1 MGNRHSHGHGHAHA
15 PDRSANKSALKLTLV
30 LTSLFMVAEVIG
42 GLITGSLALLADA
55 GHMLSDNVALGLALL
70 AIWLA
75 ERPPTPRRSFG
86 YQRAEVLAALA
97 NGLTLVAI
105 SVWIFYEAYNRL
117 QDPPDVLGGPML
129 VVAVLG
135 LAVNVAGA
143 YILSSGKGES
153 LNVSAAFRHVLADL
167 AGSVGVIVAAL
178 VILTTGWRQ
187 ADPLI
192 GALIGVL
199 VLASSWGILRDALR
213 ILLEQAPPDVDP
225 QKIGRAMAA
234 VPGVVEVHD
243 LHIWTV
249 TSGFPALAAHVLV
262 GEDVDCHERR
272 RELESMIAERFGID
286 HTTLQIDHAQTRPL
300 QVEQGEDVKG
310 PPREE

>member
-1 MGNRHSHGHGHAHA
+1 VGHGHAHGRSHP
-15 PDRSANKSALKLTLV
+15 PDRSANKRALKLTLG
-30 LTSLFMVAEVIG
+30 LTSAFTVAEVAG
-42 GLITGSLALLADA
+42 GVLTGSLALLADA
-55 GHMLSDNVALGLALL
+55 GHMLSDDFSLGLALF

-97 NGLTLVAI
+97 NGVSLVLI
-105 SVWIFYEAYNRL
+105 SLWIFYEAYHRL
-117 QDPPDVLGGPML
+117 QDPPEVLGGPML
-129 VVAVLG
+129 AVALLG

-143 YILSSGKGES
+143 YILAGGRGES

-178 VILTTGWRQ
+178 IVIATGWRE

-199 VLASSWGILRDALR
+199 VLGSSWGVLRDSLR
-213 ILLEQAPPDVDP
+213 ILLEQAPPGVEP
-225 QKIGRAMAA
+225 REIGEAMAA
-234 VPGVVEVHD
+234 APGVVDVHD
-243 LHIWTV
+243 LHVWTV

-262 GEDVDCHERR
+262 TEEADCHERR
-272 RELESMIAERFGID
+272 RALEAMIAERFQIG
-286 HTTLQIDHAQTRPL
+286 HTTLQVDHAQTQPL
-300 QVEQGEDVKG
+300 QIETPEG
-310 PPREE
+310 RS

>member
-1 MGNRHSHGHGHAHA
+1 MGHGHSHA
-15 PDRSANKSALKLTLV
+15 PDRSANKKALKLTLV
-30 LTSLFMVAEVIG
+30 LTSAFTVAEVIG

-55 GHMLSDNVALGLALL
+55 GHMLSDDLSLGLALV

-105 SVWIFYEAYNRL
+105 SGWIFYEAYHRL
-117 QDPPDVLGGPML
+117 QDPPEVLGGPML
-129 VVAVLG
+129 GVAVIG
-135 LAVNVAGA
+135 LAVNAAGA
-143 YILSSGKGES
+143 YILTRGEGES
-153 LNVSAAFRHVLADL
+153 LNVSAALRHVLADL
-167 AGSVGVIVAAL
+167 AGSVGVIAAS
-178 VILTTGWRQ
+178 VIILTTGWRE

-192 GALIGVL
+192 GALIGAL
-199 VLASSWGILRDALR
+199 VLASSWGILRDSLR

-225 QKIGRAMAA
+225 RKIGEAMAA

-243 LHIWTV
+243 LHVWTV

-262 GEDVDCHERR
+262 AEDADCHERR
-272 RELESMIAERFGID
+272 RTLESMIAERFEIG
-286 HTTLQIDHAQTRPL
+286 HTTLQVDHAQTKPI
-300 QVEQGEDVKG
+300 QIESG
-310 PPREE
+310 

>member
-1 MGNRHSHGHGHAHA
+1 MAHGHSHSHA

-30 LTSLFMVAEVIG
+30 LTSAFTAAEVVG
-42 GLITGSLALLADA
+42 GLLTDSLALLADA
-55 GHMLSDNVALGLALL
+55 GHMLSDDVSLGLALF

-75 ERPPTPRRSFG
+75 ERPPTPRKSFG

-105 SVWIFYEAYNRL
+105 SIWIFYEAYQRL
-117 QDPPDVLGGPML
+117 QDPPEVLGGPML

-135 LAVNVAGA
+135 LAVNAAGA
-143 YILSSGKGES
+143 YILSRGQGES
-153 LNVSAAFRHVLADL
+153 LNVSAALRHVLADL
-167 AGSVGVIVAAL
+167 AGSVGVIVASL
-178 VILTTGWRQ
+178 LIITTGWLQ

-199 VLASSWGILRDALR
+199 VLASSWGILRDSLR

-234 VPGVVEVHD
+234 MPGVVEVHD

-272 RELESMIAERFGID
+272 RELEAMIAERFDIA
-286 HTTLQIDHAQTRPL
+286 HTTLQVEHTQDHPL
-300 QVEQGEDVKG
+300 QIERGSDE
-310 PPREE
+310 

>member
-1 MGNRHSHGHGHAHA
+1 MRERTIGHGHSHA
-15 PDRSANKSALKLTLV
+15 PDRSAGKKALKLTLV
-30 LTSLFMVAEVIG
+30 LTSAFTVVEVIG
-42 GLITGSLALLADA
+42 GLLTGSLALLADA
-55 GHMLSDNVALGLALL
+55 GHMLSDDLSLGLALF

-105 SVWIFYEAYNRL
+105 SAWIFYEAYHRL
-117 QDPPDVLGGPML
+117 QDPPEVLGWPML
-129 VVAVLG
+129 GVAVVG
-135 LAVNVAGA
+135 LAVNAAGA
-143 YILSSGKGES
+143 YILSRGEGGS
-153 LNVSAAFRHVLADL
+153 LNVSAALRHVLADL
-167 AGSVGVIVAAL
+167 AGSVGVVAAGL
-178 VILTTGWRQ
+178 IIITTGWRE

-199 VLASSWGILRDALR
+199 VLASSWGILRDSLR

-225 QKIGRAMAA
+225 REIGEAMAA

-249 TSGFPALAAHVLV
+249 TSGFPALAAHALV
-262 GEDVDCHERR
+262 AEDADCHERR
-272 RELESMIAERFGID
+272 RALESMIAERFEIE
-286 HTTLQIDHAQTRPL
+286 HTTLQVDHAQTKPI
-300 QVEQGEDVKG
+300 QIESG
-310 PPREE
+310 